1 MTRSGLFCLGLVF
14 FVHCAKKEE
23 SRRLQ
28 PVEGTGQ
35 ATAMDL
41 GTKLQELAD
50 YQERIQA
57 NPDDMSLR
65 QAYLTS
71 GVDSTQ
77 HKLYAAGLGKPP
89 AQAGSS
95 AMAVQAAERAAYI
108 DGCRWLAYLKAWQQD
123 VRTPFGSIQG
133 KIPPS
138 RVVQKEVQAEQV
150 RVLVEADW

>member
-1 MTRSGLFCLGLVF
+1 LCLGLVL

-23 SRRLQ
+23 TRRLH
-28 PVEGTGQ
+28 PVEGSGQ
-35 ATAMDL
+35 ATVMDV
-41 GTKLQELAD
+41 GARLQALTEL
-50 YQERIQA
+50 QERIQA
-57 NPDDMSLR
+57 NPDDTTLR
-65 QAYLTS
+65 QAFVAA

-77 HKLYAAGLGKPP
+77 HKMYAAGLGRPP

-95 AMAVQAAERAAYI
+95 AMASQAAERAAYI

-133 KIPPS
+133 QIPPS